1 MEFSVPQGPRI
12 WFEIP
17 LVEDFGFPQ
26 LHLDFSIT
34 DTAISSFVVMVARCI
49 AFVFLGRKLTKRPG
63 KRQVIV
69 EKLVTML
76 YDMIAETMGEHNMKF
91 APYIGALFLSSI
103 FGSLIGTTGFF
114 RSSTADL
121 STTATWAIM
130 TTLIVWG
137 SSIRENGFWGWL
149 KGFTEPV
156 VIMTPMNLIS
166 EIASPVSMAFRHFGN
181 VVGGSVLTGL
191 VYSALAMVSSFV
203 LQWIPNAFFNSIP
216 IFQVGIPAV
225 LSLYFDFF
233 SGAIQALVFCMLSM
247 VYIGSANPPHPE
259 KDQAVKE

>member
-1 MEFSVPQGPRI
+1 MEFEVPKGPRV

-17 LVEDFGFPQ
+17 LVEDFNFPQ
-26 LHLDFSIT
+26 VNLNFSIT
-34 DTAISSFVVMVARCI
+34 DTAISSFVVMVALCI
-49 AFVFLGRKLTKRPG
+49 SFIFLGRNLKKKPG
-63 KRQVIV
+63 KRQVLV

-76 YDMIAETMGEHNMKF
+76 YNMVEETMGKHNLKF

-103 FGSLIGTTGFF
+103 FGSLISTTGIF

-121 STTATWAIM
+121 STTATWALM
-130 TTLIVWG
+130 TTFIVWG
-137 SSIRENGFWGWL
+137 SSIRENGFLGWL

-156 VIMTPMNLIS
+156 VVMTPMNLIS
-166 EIASPVSMAFRHFGN
+166 EVASPVSMAFRHFGN

-191 VYSALAMVSSFV
+191 IYSALAV
-203 LQWIPNAFFNSIP
+203 LSKILLSWLPSVALRSIP
-216 IFQVGIPAV
+216 IFQVGIPAI

-247 VYIGSANPPHPE
+247 VYIGAANPPHPE
-259 KDQAVKE
+259 KVEKSEK

>member
-1 MEFSVPQGPRI
+1 MQIQINGPRI
-12 WFEIP
+12 YFEIP
-17 LVEDFGFPQ
+17 LGDKLSIP
-26 LHLDFSIT
+26 IT
-34 DTAISSFVVMVARCI
+34 DTVISSCLVTAVLCILCVV
-49 AFVFLGRKLTKRPG
+49 LGRGLTKRPG

-69 EKLVTML
+69 EKIVTML
-76 YDMIAETMGEHNMKF
+76 YDLVGDTMGRHNLKF
-91 APYIGALFLSSI
+91 APYIGALFMSSI
-103 FGSLIGTTGFF
+103 FGTLISTTGVF

-130 TTLIVWG
+130 TTVIVWASG
-137 SSIRENGFWGWL
+137 IRENGFLGWL

-156 VIMTPMNLIS
+156 VVMTPMNLIS

-181 VVGGSVLTGL
+181 VVGGSVLTTL
-191 VYSALAMVSSFV
+191 IYFALAGVSSMV
-203 LQWIPNAFFNSIP
+203 LGWIPNAFIASIP

-247 VYIGSANPPHPE
+247 VYIGAANPPHEE
-259 KDQAVKE
+259 KITESK

>member
-1 MEFSVPQGPRI
+1 MNLEINGPRI
-12 WFEIP
+12 YFTVPVGGMEIR
-17 LVEDFGFPQ
+17 
-26 LHLDFSIT
+26 IT
-34 DTAISSFVVMVARCI
+34 ETVISSLVVTVILC
-49 AFVFLGRKLTKRPG
+49 VLCVVLGRNLSKRPG

-69 EKLVTML
+69 EKIVTML
-76 YDMIAETMGEHNMKF
+76 YGLVEDTMGKHNAKF
-91 APYIGALFLSSI
+91 APYIGALFASSVM
-103 FGSLIGTTGFF
+103 GSLISTTGFF

-137 SSIRENGFWGWL
+137 SNIRENGVRGWL

-156 VIMTPMNLIS
+156 VVMTPLNIIS

-181 VVGGSVLTGL
+181 VVGGSVLTTL
-191 VYSALAMVSSFV
+191 IYYALAVVSNLV
-203 LQWIPNAFFNSIP
+203 LGWIPNAFFSSIP
-216 IFQVGIPAV
+216 IFQVGVPAV

-247 VYIGSANPPHPE
+247 VYIGAANPPHPE
-259 KDQAVKE
+259 KNEEGKQ

>member
-1 MEFSVPQGPRI
+1 MNLEINGPRI

-17 LVEDFGFPQ
+17 VGNITIP
-26 LHLDFSIT
+26 IT
-34 DTAISSFVVMVARCI
+34 DTAVSSFIVMVLLCTLC
-49 AFVFLGRKLTKRPG
+49 VVLGRNLTKRPG

-69 EKLVTML
+69 EKVVSML
-76 YDMIAETMGEHNMKF
+76 YNMVSETMGAHNMKF
-91 APYIGALFLSSI
+91 APYIGALFASSI
-103 FGSLIGTTGFF
+103 LGSLISTTGVF

-137 SSIRENGFWGWL
+137 SNIRENGFLGWL

-156 VIMTPMNLIS
+156 AVMTPMNLIS
-166 EIASPVSMAFRHFGN
+166 ELASPVSMAFRHFGN
-181 VVGGSVLTGL
+181 VVGGSVLTTL
-191 VYSALAMVSSFV
+191 LYHALAVASSFV
-203 LQWIPNAFFNSIP
+203 LGWIPNAFFSSIP

-247 VYIGSANPPHPE
+247 VYIGAANPPHEE
-259 KDQAVKE
+259 KTEESKS

>member
-1 MEFSVPQGPRI
+1 MNLEINGPRI
-12 WFEIP
+12 YFTIPIGGMEIR
-17 LVEDFGFPQ
+17 
-26 LHLDFSIT
+26 IT
-34 DTAISSFVVMVARCI
+34 DTIVSSCVVTVVLCLLCY
-49 AFVFLGRKLTKRPG
+49 FLGRNLTKRPG

-69 EKLVTML
+69 EKIVSML
-76 YDMIAETMGEHNMKF
+76 YNLVEETMGKHNAKF
-91 APYIGALFLSSI
+91 APYIGALFASSV
-103 FGSLIGTTGFF
+103 FGTLISTTGVF
-114 RSSTADL
+114 RSATADL

-137 SSIRENGFWGWL
+137 SSIRENGFRGWL

-156 VIMTPMNLIS
+156 VVMTPMNIIS

-181 VVGGSVLTGL
+181 VVGGSVLTTL
-191 VYSALAMVSSFV
+191 IYYALAVVSNFV
-203 LQWIPNAFFNSIP
+203 LGWIPNAFLASIP

-247 VYIGSANPPHPE
+247 VYIGAANPPHPE
-259 KDQAVKE
+259 KNEESKQ